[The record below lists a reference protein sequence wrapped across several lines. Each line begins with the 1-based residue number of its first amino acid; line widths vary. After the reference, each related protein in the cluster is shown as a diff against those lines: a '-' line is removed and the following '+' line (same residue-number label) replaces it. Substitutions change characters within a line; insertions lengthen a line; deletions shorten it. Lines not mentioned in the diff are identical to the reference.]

1 MVRRL
6 VIAFLVVVIASLAF
20 DSGIDSFDNPN
31 VDEPTSSPLKMAM
44 LISTSTPTPLPSATA
59 TLTPTSAPTITPTLT
74 PTRCP
79 TPHLMRVPMLM
90 YHYVSI
96 PPVDADIFRLD
107 LSVTPQ
113 AFEEQMAYLA
123 ANGYQ
128 TVRVADVVAHLTKG
142 APLPEK
148 PIVLTFDDGYAD
160 IYESV
165 FPILKK
171 YRMTATFYV
180 IAQFTEDK
188 KTGYVTWEQ
197 LREMAAAGME
207 IGSHSMDHL
216 DLRNR
221 TTAFLNNQMA
231 GSKRLIESRLGITVR
246 TFAYPAGKYNART
259 LAVAQTSG
267 YLGAVTEIQGI
278 QQSNSDIFEMRR
290 VRVRGSYSV
299 ADYAYWLNWFAQGGR

>member
-6 VIAFLVVVIASLAF
+6 VIAFLVVVVASLAF
-20 DSGIDSFDNPN
+20 DSGIDSFNNQNMN
-31 VDEPTSSPLKMAM
+31 VPAPSPLQLAM
-44 LISTSTPTPLPSATA
+44 LISTSTPTPLPSGTA
-59 TLTPTSAPTITPTLT
+59 TLTPTSVPTVTPTLT
-74 PTRCP
+74 PTRRP

-90 YHYVSI
+90 YHYVST
-96 PPVDADIFRLD
+96 PPPGADIFRLD

-123 ANGYQ
+123 SNGYQ

-148 PIVLTFDDGYAD
+148 PIALTFDDGYAD
-160 IYESV
+160 TYESV
-165 FPILKK
+165 FPILQK

-180 IAQFTEDK
+180 IAQFTEDRK
-188 KTGYVTWEQ
+188 AGYVTWEQ
-197 LREMAAAGME
+197 LREMAAMGME

-246 TFAYPAGKYNART
+246 TFSYPAGKYSARAH
-259 LAVAQTSG
+259 AVAQTSG

-290 VRVRGSYSV
+290 VRVRGSYSLT
-299 ADYAYWLNWFAQGGR
+299 DYAYWLNWFANSGR